1 MYVLTNRTTIPYLP
15 PCRRRLLVL
24 VLLLSLQ
31 LNMGSVDMDMDDGEV
46 RFKTS
51 ACFGSA
57 ENVRPI
63 ISNFMNFHVD
73 DGKKYLEGFAAIK
86 NDNADSEA
94 AMLAAGY
101 TAQRPSNTSSD
112 EAAELLARLLRISMQ

>member
-1 MYVLTNRTTIPYLP
+1 MHAPRATVAAFVCFVP
-15 PCRRRLLVL
+15 P
-24 VLLLSLQ
+24 Q

-63 ISNFMNFHVD
+63 IANFMNFHVD

-86 NDNADSEA
+86 NDDANSET
-94 AMLAAGY
+94 AMRAAGY
-101 TAQRPSNTSSD
+101 SVQRSSDTSSD
-112 EAAELLARLLRISMQ
+112 EAADLILRLLRLSMQ